1 MLFILSILQ
10 VKNEKSQHACYN
22 RKKLIFQAQQYIH
35 LSCQTSISYSKAN
48 TNLLYSYLLC
58 SVNLRTMC
66 NKSLS
71 CKEES
76 HMTFYIQGD
85 LEILITRES
94 KITIKLSNRDLI
106 KIRFLH

>member
-1 MLFILSILQ
+1 
-10 VKNEKSQHACYN
+10 
-22 RKKLIFQAQQYIH
+22 
-35 LSCQTSISYSKAN
+35 
-48 TNLLYSYLLC
+48 
-58 SVNLRTMC
+58 
-66 NKSLS
+66 LS

-76 HMTFYIQGD
+76 HMTFYIQGN